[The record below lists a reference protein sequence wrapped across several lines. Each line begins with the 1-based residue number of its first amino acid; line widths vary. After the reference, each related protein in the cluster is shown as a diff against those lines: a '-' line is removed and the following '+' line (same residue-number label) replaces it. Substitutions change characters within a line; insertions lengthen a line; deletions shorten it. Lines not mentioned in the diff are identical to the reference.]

1 MEMRS
6 MGLEVRALMTIT
18 NSSIDSSKRMA
29 MLGRVHKD
37 HFSSDVTKKAFRRI
51 SKLAESRGEIVE
63 WIDILEDPNLGEDYR
78 DALEEYDVTPAKT
91 LKGFGK
97 IFDKLDSYRKRRHL
111 LDLAKELHKTLEAD
125 DDEFE
130 EDEYIQQVA
139 ETLAGARK
147 TSVTEEKVW
156 SFGGKKK
163 GNALKLVKQALYSPK
178 ESLYKTGFEEYDR
191 RNGGIPTSGVMLLA
205 GSTSGGKSIISQ
217 NLADKM
223 AQLNEIHV
231 LTVTLEMSEE
241 QHVNRQLAMIT
252 GSDFSKIKQ
261 KKLSDREKKKLY
273 AAAKE
278 YDKRVRKAKGQVSF
292 TSPSRGMSIDDV
304 IYMTVPYAADV
315 CVLDYVGL
323 LEGMDEDNQ
332 WRELSAAVRKAKI
345 HSQATGKLYILLVQF
360 DADSNKIR
368 YSKGMKEHADV
379 LWQWNYSDP
388 EVRETGIIPVQ
399 IAKVRDGELFEM
411 PLEERFQMMQV
422 GSAPEGTEVPKS
434 KATTLDD
441 MPRKGKKK
449 VNKARAAAKK
459 FLTEDVPDTPNK
471 KKKRKFAMA

>member
-18 NSSIDSSKRMA
+18 NSKIESSKRMA
-29 MLGRVHKD
+29 MLGRVNKD

-51 SKLAESRGEIVE
+51 SKLAESRGELVE
-63 WIDILEDPNLGEDYR
+63 WIDILEDPNMGEDYR
-78 DALEEYDVTPAKT
+78 DALEEYEVEPAKT

-111 LDLAKELHKTLEAD
+111 LEIAKELHKTLEAD

-130 EDEYIQQVA
+130 EDEYIQSIA
-139 ETLAGARK
+139 ENLASAK
-147 TSVTEEKVW
+147 KSSVTEEKVW
-156 SFGGKKK
+156 AFGGKKK

-178 ESLYKTGFEEYDR
+178 ESLYKTGFKEYDD

-217 NLADKM
+217 NLADQL
-223 AQLNEIHV
+223 AQINALKV
-231 LTVTLEMSEE
+231 LTVTLEMSDE

-252 GSDFSKIKQ
+252 GTDFSKIKQ
-261 KKLSDREKKKLY
+261 KKLSDREKKKLLK
-273 AAAKE
+273 AAKE
-278 YDKRVRKAKGQVSF
+278 YDARLRKAKGKVMF
-292 TSPSRGMSIDDV
+292 TSPSRGMTIDDV
-304 IYMTVPYAADV
+304 IYMTVPYDADI

-332 WRELSAAVRKAKI
+332 WRELSSAVRKAKI

-388 EVRETGIIPVQ
+388 EVREGKIIPVQ

-411 PLEERFQMMQV
+411 PLAERFHVMQV
-422 GSAPEGTEVPKS
+422 GDAEKGTEVPKS
-434 KATTLDD
+434 KATSLDD
-441 MPRKGKKK
+441 MPRKKK
-449 VNKARAAAKK
+449 NKGRVAAKK
-459 FLTEDVPDTPNK
+459 FLTEDVPDEPNK
-471 KKKRKFAMA
+471 KKKRKYALS